1 MNTMTIHNV
10 VTRGKTFAYSASSQR
25 AHAGTCPLGLG
36 SNTKSWQR
44 MKWAAAVYVQRLH
57 LHTLWEAV
65 GRQEACCFCQPVGQV
80 LSLRSWQFVWQPYM
94 TPGDTLTTT
103 MLYKASVGSSGDS
116 PGAAAPTPHSSLEET
131 LNCTQRLMKT
141 KIQFPH
147 PSEWDCQNSTPN
159 PRSQTPLQLARLQLY
174 YCTLLCEATSWFP
187 GFHIVF
193 WTPYQGGGAALQG
206 PLGWSYHLL
215 KPGVSD
221 LGLAPP
227 QWCMWN
233 LKKGSFQATV
243 DACPVPGG
251 CMIMSLQVTQSKE
264 AWGAA

>member
-1 MNTMTIHNV
+1 MSTWPGKQHQELTTDEVGNRCVCPKTSPAHPLGSCGEAGSLLLLSASWTGIESKELAICVTTIHD
-10 VTRGKTFAYSASSQR
+10 TRGHPDNYNVIQSI
-25 AHAGTCPLGLG
+25 CGLQ
-36 SNTKSWQR
+36 W
-44 MKWAAAVYVQRLH
+44 WH
-57 LHTLWEAV
+57 
-65 GRQEACCFCQPVGQV
+65 
-80 LSLRSWQFVWQPYM
+80 
-94 TPGDTLTTT
+94 
-103 MLYKASVGSSGDS
+103 S

-131 LNCTQRLMKT
+131 LNCTQKLMKT
-141 KIQFPH
+141 KIQFSH

-193 WTPYQGGGAALQG
+193 RTPYQGGGAALQG

-227 QWCMWN
+227 QWYMWN